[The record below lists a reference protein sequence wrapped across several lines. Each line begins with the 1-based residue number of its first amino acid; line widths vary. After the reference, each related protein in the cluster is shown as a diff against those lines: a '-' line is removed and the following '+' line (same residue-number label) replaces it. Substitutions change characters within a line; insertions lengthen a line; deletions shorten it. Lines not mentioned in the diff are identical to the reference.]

1 MPTFTVTVTIDCETE
16 EQAHQVAAER
26 LSHDE
31 DYGFEYTVGYTVSP
45 KLEVLHVRD
54 PDAYCDITIFTNG
67 VESNNWTEES
77 VDAGAGYTST
87 DWADRTAEVEADDT
101 HSPAFKAAT
110 LEARNSWEDSSYITH
125 DKED

>member
-45 KLEVLHVRD
+45 TLELLHVRD
-54 PDAYCDITIFTNG
+54 PDGYCEITAFANG
-67 VESNNWTEES
+67 VETTAYSEEN

-87 DWADRTAEVEADDT
+87 DWAESTAEVEANET

-110 LEARNSWEDSSYITH
+110 LEARNSWADSSFIIH
-125 DKED
+125 DEEF